1 MFRVDAC
8 SIRLSCS
15 SIPWNR
21 NTKIAYFIHSG
32 AVKLSQWQKYFL
44 LQFLYQV
51 QIIWKIW
58 FFQMVFFSNYK
69 LFHQVVWNVLS
80 KKMQN
85 RVEITAV
92 IYFKMTPTPLFNL
105 YTGCHMQL
113 RFLRCICVNMVGSGW
128 RRGLCQNRWKMVR
141 IAIWII

>member
-1 MFRVDAC
+1 MTLCFHSTQNFSIQAYCRIFMMFYHYRQTSERMSAVWEAVVFFLFKFFLFRVDAC

-58 FFQMVFFSNYK
+58 FFQMVFFFQIIHCFIK
-69 LFHQVVWNVLS
+69 LHGMYWEKNAKSSWNHSRNTL
-80 KKMQN
+80 
-85 RVEITAV
+85 
-92 IYFKMTPTPLFNL
+92 
-105 YTGCHMQL
+105 
-113 RFLRCICVNMVGSGW
+113 
-128 RRGLCQNRWKMVR
+128 
-141 IAIWII
+141 